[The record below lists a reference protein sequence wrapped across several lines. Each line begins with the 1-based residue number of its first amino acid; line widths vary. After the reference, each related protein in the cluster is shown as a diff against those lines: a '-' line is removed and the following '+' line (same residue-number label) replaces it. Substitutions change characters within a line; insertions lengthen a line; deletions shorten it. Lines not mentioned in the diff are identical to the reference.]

1 VDIREY
7 QKRTLDTWIGESKLV
22 HAFLGVVGEGGELA
36 ENLKKHL
43 RGDYDME
50 EVKRRAF
57 KELGDVLYYVA
68 VTAHEL
74 GLELDDIAQANIA
87 KLAKRKAEGKIR
99 GDGDNR

>member
-1 VDIREY
+1 VDLHDY
-7 QKRTLDTWIGESKLV
+7 QQKTLDTWIGESKLM

-74 GLELDDIAQANIA
+74 GLDLNEIAEHNIA